1 MYTIIID
8 DNNNL
13 TTSVRTNLLC
23 HTTTDEIQI
32 LYKPNLEEVIPE
44 KFQAI
49 LYYREGDGIAEL
61 ENLQTDAELY
71 KDRVRFYIP
80 AGAAFFD
87 NRGELEVWVE
97 VNYFE
102 EWMRKRARQQEML
115 SNSLLAPLLFLSKKF
130 RTMLRRDV
138 KVTCLY
144 LKVSSS

>member
-32 LYKPNLEEVIPE
+32 LYKPDLEEVIPE

-49 LYYREGDGIAEL
+49 LYYREGDGITKL

-80 AGAAFFD
+80 AGAAFFS

-102 EWMRKRARQQEML
+102 EVVDEETGEVTRNVVQFITRTTTIFIEEIPHNAPQRCEGNVPL
-115 SNSLLAPLLFLSKKF
+115 S
-130 RTMLRRDV
+130 
-138 KVTCLY
+138 
-144 LKVSSS
+144 